1 MVPES
6 EVKKQSFPYERQ
18 AMNGDEMPDGLSY
31 PDQIM
36 FLSLRMVYAQL
47 KQGIIDRDTAVRD
60 KKKLVKE
67 YEQYSYVEQIGKE
80 WVDIIRRTE
89 LARSEYRKSR
99 TLENADQLLFAI
111 DGGDFGKKAGAQ
123 G

>member
-1 MVPES
+1 
-6 EVKKQSFPYERQ
+6 
-18 AMNGDEMPDGLSY
+18 MNGDEMPEGLAY

-36 FLSLRMVYAQL
+36 FLCLRMLYAQL
-47 KQGIIDRDTAVRD
+47 KQGIVDRETAIRE
-60 KKKLVKE
+60 KKKLAKE
-67 YEQYSYVEQIGKE
+67 YEQYSFVEQMGKE
-80 WVDIIRRTE
+80 WVDIIKKTE

-111 DGGDFGKKAGAQ
+111 DGGDFGKKAGAK

>member
-1 MVPES
+1 
-6 EVKKQSFPYERQ
+6 
-18 AMNGDEMPDGLSY
+18 
-31 PDQIM
+31 
-36 FLSLRMVYAQL
+36 MVYAQL

-60 KKKLVKE
+60 KKKLIKE